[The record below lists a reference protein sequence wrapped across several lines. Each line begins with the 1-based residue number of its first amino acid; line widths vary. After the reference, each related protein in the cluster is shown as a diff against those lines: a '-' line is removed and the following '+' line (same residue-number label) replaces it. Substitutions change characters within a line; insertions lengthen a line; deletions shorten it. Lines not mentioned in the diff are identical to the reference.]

1 VNDDS
6 DLGAA
11 RQSLRERLR
20 EATSR
25 EILSAA
31 EQVFAEMG
39 LERAAMAQIAER
51 AGVAVGTLYNRFQD
65 REALL
70 DALLSERRAELLDKV
85 DAQIAALARVSFREQ
100 LEGFFLV
107 LFSHFQEH
115 RAFLRLVFAC
125 EVGKREKRE
134 EMSRALFQ
142 RVEQLFEQGRRER
155 ALRKDPDHA
164 LPMFL
169 MAAAKGMLQREVY
182 GLSAL
187 EPARGAEAL
196 VKLFLE
202 GAGP

>member
-1 VNDDS
+1 
-6 DLGAA
+6 
-11 RQSLRERLR
+11 
-20 EATSR
+20 
-25 EILSAA
+25 LSAA

>member
-1 VNDDS
+1 MNGDS
-6 DLGAA
+6 DLEPA

-25 EILSAA
+25 EILAAA
-31 EQVFAEMG
+31 EQVFSEMG

-51 AGVAVGTLYNRFQD
+51 AGVAVGTLYNRFTD

-85 DAQIAALARVSFREQ
+85 DAQIAALSRASFRER

-107 LFSHFQEH
+107 LFKHFQDH
-115 RAFLRLVFAC
+115 RAFLRLVFAS

-142 RVEQLFEQGRRER
+142 RVERLFEQGRRER
-155 ALRKDPDHA
+155 ALRKDPDQA
-164 LPMFL
+164 LPVFL

-182 GLSAL
+182 GLPAL
-187 EPARGAEAL
+187 EPDRAAKSL